1 MSDVTA
7 LLPGAFA
14 IVLLGYAVSLSVAA
28 VGAEATGEEI
38 DPNQELMA
46 LGGAN
51 LGAAL
56 SSGFVVCGSLS
67 RGVVIRRAGG
77 RTQIVS
83 LINAGMVL
91 LTLMFA
97 LPLFFKLPSAALA
110 AIVIQAMAGLIDPG
124 YWRRLFRIN
133 RGEFAY
139 ALAALLGVL
148 LLGILQGVALGVVM
162 ALVVLIRR
170 VSRPGTAIL
179 GRLPGTSSYRDVVAF
194 PNAETTPGLLIF
206 RFNAPV
212 IFANAAYFA
221 DRVRHLIAEAAD
233 PVHEVL
239 IPAQQINQIDS
250 TGAEQLVR
258 LQAELERK
266 GIAVSFAE
274 VRSGVR
280 ETMRRTSLE
289 EEIGADRFYESIEDG
304 VRAFMKSAE

>member
-1 MSDVTA
+1 
-7 LLPGAFA
+7 
-14 IVLLGYAVSLSVAA
+14 
-28 VGAEATGEEI
+28 
-38 DPNQELMA
+38 
-46 LGGAN
+46 
-51 LGAAL
+51 
-56 SSGFVVCGSLS
+56 
-67 RGVVIRRAGG
+67 
-77 RTQIVS
+77 
-83 LINAGMVL
+83 
-91 LTLMFA
+91 MFA

-239 IPAQQINQIDS
+239 M
-250 TGAEQLVR
+250 
-258 LQAELERK
+258 
-266 GIAVSFAE
+266 